1 MIILS
6 LICLLCNIYVSVQ
19 YIVTVIFLGFG
30 CKGWGHCFQLFNI
43 SEYHCDHETDENHKH
58 SV

>member
-19 YIVTVIFLGFG
+19 YIVTVIFLDLGVKDGDTAFNYSI
-30 CKGWGHCFQLFNI
+30 FQNI
-43 SEYHCDHETDENHKH
+43 IAIMKPDENHKH